1 METKCRPSFEA
12 MESIGQRKA
21 IDMTHHFDR
30 RRFLKAAGV
39 VAAVHLAPRQ
49 LRAATTPTKQ
59 PHILIIHTDEHRIE
73 CLGAY
78 GNADVKTPHIDRL
91 AADGVRY
98 DNSFCPFPVCTPS
111 RYSLLCGQY
120 VHEHRGWN
128 NHSTLAPAI
137 ATFPKM
143 LRTAGYRTKA
153 VGKMHFTPTYLDV
166 GFSEMALAEQNGPGR
181 WDDDYHRYLRAHD
194 LVDRNDLEDQ
204 LVREYRTHAPQEYWD
219 TCGALVSNLPEKHH
233 STTWVA
239 DRAVEAL
246 QDWTADNPHL
256 LMVGF
261 IKPHHPFDPPAPWDR
276 LYDPDKLTL
285 LPGWTPDCLDRDLKY
300 SRGYFP
306 HDKLSEPTLRRVL
319 AFYYATITQID
330 HHVGR
335 MIEILKRKG
344 LYDNTLIVF
353 TSDHGDYMGFHHML
367 LKGNYMYDPVV
378 KVPLIVK
385 WPGNRAAGTVSRRLV
400 NNIDLAPTLCR
411 ETGCTAADS
420 MHGHALQ
427 SGDGHELIFAE
438 ARGGREVMA
447 RSQTRKLILSTGNGV
462 NLYFDLE
469 KDPYELTNL
478 YGTAEY
484 RGEIEAMAAKLTAWR
499 CQEAKPKPHLDQDAR
514 QIDQP
519 NVPPHDLSHREDIQR
534 YYREK
539 MRALQNPT

>member
-1 METKCRPSFEA
+1 MKRPLY
-12 MESIGQRKA
+12 
-21 IDMTHHFDR
+21 R
-30 RRFLKAAGV
+30 RDFLKAAGL
-39 VAAVHLAPRQ
+39 AAAAPLGSNWSRAEATPIRQ
-49 LRAATTPTKQ
+49 PN
-59 PHILIIHTDEHRIE
+59 ILIVHTDEHRIE

-91 AADGVRY
+91 AAEGVRY
-98 DNSFCPFPVCTPS
+98 ENSFCPFPVCTPS
-111 RYSLLCGQY
+111 RYSLLSGQY

-128 NHSTLAPAI
+128 NRSTLAPDI
-137 ATFPKM
+137 ATFPKI
-143 LRTAGYRTKA
+143 LRAAGYHTKA

-166 GFSEMALAEQNGPGR
+166 GFSEMALAEQDGPGR
-181 WDDDYHRYLRAHD
+181 WDDDYHRYLKQHG

-204 LVREYRTHAPQEYWD
+204 LVREYRPHASQEYWD
-219 TCGALVSNLPEKHH
+219 TCGALVSNLPEEHH

-239 DRAVEAL
+239 DRAVETL
-246 QDWTADNPHL
+246 RSWTADEPHL

-276 LYDPDKLTL
+276 QYDSEKLTL
-285 LPGWTPDCLDRDLKY
+285 LPGWTTNCLDRDLKY
-300 SRGYFP
+300 NRGYFP
-306 HDKLSEPTLRRVL
+306 NDKLSEPTLRRVM

-335 MIEILKRKG
+335 MVEVLKRKG

-385 WPGNRAAGTVSRRLV
+385 WPRSREAGTVAKQLV
-400 NNIDLAPTLCR
+400 SNIDLAPTLCR
-411 ETGCTAADS
+411 AAGCPPTAS
-420 MHGHALQ
+420 MSGRALQ
-427 SGDGHELIFAE
+427 DSQGHELIFAE

-447 RSQTRKLILSTGNGV
+447 RSQTRKLILSSGNGV

-469 KDPYELTNL
+469 KDPQELDNL
-478 YGTAEY
+478 YEAPAY
-484 RGEIEAMAAKLTAWR
+484 RQEIEEMEAKLTGWR
-499 CQEAKPKPHLDQDAR
+499 GKDVQLQPYVDQAAP

-519 NVPPHDLSHREDIQR
+519 NVPSHDLGHREDIQR

-539 MRALQNPT
+539 MTALQSHT